1 MKKSILG
8 VGILA
13 LLTLSGCL
21 TVVGPDYHAPKLPET
36 GVQST
41 NELYTAGLECWWTTL
56 KDPELTVMV
65 EESLQNNHDLKSA
78 VAAVRAARARL
89 GIEKAA
95 LGPQMNGVGNYM
107 RNRSSDE
114 VTRTGEYD
122 LYHTGF
128 DASWEIDLFGGTHR
142 SVEAAVASLE
152 AQDANRADVQVSLAA
167 ETAQSYVLLRAY
179 QQRLR
184 VACGN
189 LDLQQNTFNLLQS
202 RFDSGLSD
210 ELALLQSRYNL
221 ESTRAT
227 IPQLKTGV
235 EQSLNALAILTGVM
249 PGTLHERLNA
259 DGKIPVADD
268 QSVIGIPA
276 DLLRRRP
283 DVRRAERE
291 LAAQTARI
299 GAATADLYPK
309 FTLTGSIGIESLHLD
324 SFGDSGTQFYSFG
337 PGIRWALFR
346 SGSIRQ
352 NIKVQE
358 AKQEQ
363 YLSVYEKTILI
374 AVQETRNAL
383 TGFRNE
389 QLRIKALDAAVSA
402 ARTATERAEDQY
414 KNGLKDFENVLDSQR
429 SLLTYEDQLVQSRSS
444 ITLNLIRLYKALGG
458 GWKPESGACTRNS
471 SAEKPGVDTMKMI
484 VNGKNEE
491 RGHE

>member
-1 MKKSILG
+1 MRKCILWVG
-8 VGILA
+8 VLV
-13 LLTLSGCL
+13 LLTLNGCL
-21 TVVGPDYHAPKLPET
+21 TVGPDYYAPKLPET
-36 GVQST
+36 GVRST
-41 NELYTAGLECWWTTL
+41 RELYTAGLDRWWTTL
-56 KDPELTVMV
+56 KDPELTVLV
-65 EESLQNNHDLKSA
+65 EETLQNNLDLKSA

-95 LGPQMNGVGNYM
+95 LGPQLDASGNYT
-107 RNRSSDE
+107 RNRSSDK
-114 VTRTGEYD
+114 VKRTGEYD

-128 DASWEIDLFGGTHR
+128 DASWEIDLFGGTRR
-142 SVEAAVASLE
+142 SVEAAVAGLE
-152 AQDANRADVQVSLAA
+152 AQDANRDDVQVSLAA

-184 VACGN
+184 VALGN
-189 LDLQQNTFNLLQS
+189 LELQRNTFNLLQS
-202 RFDSGLSD
+202 RFNSGLSD

-235 EQSLNALAILTGVM
+235 EESLNALAILTGVM

-259 DGKIPVADD
+259 EGKIPVADNRN
-268 QSVIGIPA
+268 VIGIPA

-309 FTLTGSIGIESLHLD
+309 FTLIGSIGIESLHVD
-324 SFGDSGTQFYSFG
+324 SFGDSGTEFYSFG
-337 PGIRWALFR
+337 PGIRWALFH

-352 NIKVQE
+352 NIKLQE
-358 AKQEQ
+358 ARQEQ
-363 YLSVYEKTILI
+363 YLSAYEKTILT

-389 QLRIKALDAAVSA
+389 QQRIQALDAAVSA

-414 KNGLKDFENVLDSQR
+414 KNGLSDFENVLDSQR
-429 SLLTYEDQLVQSRSS
+429 SLLTYEDQLVQSQSS
-444 ITLNLIRLYKALGG
+444 ITRNLIRLYKALGG
-458 GWKPESGACTRNS
+458 GWEPESGV
-471 SAEKPGVDTMKMI
+471 SAG
-484 VNGKNEE
+484 NEASFSANRE
-491 RGHE
+491 LIP